1 MSSGITSRKM
11 TDLLFGVI
19 ALEMGF
25 LSKEQFA
32 AVCAAWGGEG
42 ESEFARTCVD
52 FGYLKYFQCE
62 AVEAVV
68 RAHLKTHDGD
78 AVRSLDAIVISP
90 DVKDILLGLGWDEV
104 MRQTLRALPVS
115 ASSGGQLLSR
125 PAADKYTFQ
134 KEVGR
139 GGIGRVVA
147 AVDNDIRRVVAI
159 KMLGEDAPPE
169 MMERFLREARLT
181 GRLEH
186 PNIVTVHDL
195 GVLPFGEKE
204 AEAGRQP
211 YFCMRFVR
219 GRNLGEILAACVRG
233 DEATRKTFTRPR
245 LLSIFQQ
252 ICMGIAF
259 AHDHGVIHRD
269 LKPQNV
275 MIGDYGETL
284 IVDWGL
290 AKAIGTDDPQ
300 KDPARAALLAPAAEP
315 TLTQDGDIVGTPTYM
330 SPEQAQGQN
339 AQVDERSDI
348 YALGAILYE
357 ILTWHPPYEGRSV
370 FDVLQMVRDGA
381 LTPPT
386 RRLSE
391 ISRREPVMGERVDPP
406 PAGYTPPAI
415 VSSANMPSADPIP
428 RELETICMRAMAFRR
443 EDRFPSAR
451 ALHDEIQAFLEGARE
466 RERLH
471 QLAEEQVRA
480 GEEFVAKHRQG
491 KADLARARQT
501 CADIARRYAGWETP
515 NEKHPLWETEDRID
529 ALEQEVITHF
539 TGATARFTMA
549 LGFEKDHPRA
559 RAGLADLYWEKF
571 AEAEGAGNEKAMLF
585 NRQMVELYDDGWYK
599 ARLVGDGTLSVET
612 STYACDCLRPPTPG
626 APARKTDRLRKSRAH
641 GPGCVRV
648 PVRGVDV
655 WLHSWTEWNRRLVLT
670 APKGVKG
677 PKGDGA
683 AAEGGTGKRGLPAA
697 PVAGDGL
704 YLGQTPIAPFS
715 LPMGSY
721 CLVVR
726 RSGDRECRVPFAVAR
741 QSMVALQ
748 VTLFREDEIGPDF
761 LHVPAGSFPFGGERA
776 GGGRSGI
783 RESPDFFCARYPVT
797 CADYLEFLND
807 LARERPDEAR
817 KRVPRESPD
826 GPAAWSELI
835 AQEADRRRFLQFRIP
850 MRGDATR
857 KIGTKMDWH
866 PHWPVV
872 GVSWHDAMAYA
883 DWRSRREGRVFS
895 LPHEEQWEK
904 AARGTDGRLYPFGN
918 KFDATFC
925 NVSSSHKE
933 GPRLL
938 PVGTFP
944 EDISPYGVCDLAG
957 NARTWCLDEVEV
969 GHKPGRVI
977 RGGAWDVAGTYSR
990 AAVRFG
996 DVPENV
1002 NWRLGIRLVCEPAV
1016 RT

>member
-1 MSSGITSRKM
+1 MSSGITSRKLN
-11 TDLLFGVI
+11 DLLFGVI

-25 LSKEQFA
+25 LTKEQFA
-32 AVCAAWGGEG
+32 AACAAWGGEG

-62 AVEAVV
+62 GVEAVA
-68 RAHLKTHDGD
+68 RAHLKTFDGD
-78 AVRSLDAIVISP
+78 VVRSLDAISVSP
-90 DVKDILLGLGWDEV
+90 EVKEILLDLGWDEV
-104 MRQTLRALPVS
+104 MRQTLRALP
-115 ASSGGQLLSR
+115 ARAPATGATLSR
-125 PAADKYTFQ
+125 PPADKYTIQ
-134 KEVGR
+134 REVGR

-147 AVDNDIRRVVAI
+147 AVDNDIRRTVAL
-159 KMLGEDAPPE
+159 KMLSDDAPPE

-181 GRLEH
+181 GKLEH

-195 GVLPFGEKE
+195 GVLPAPEKE
-204 AEAGRQP
+204 APGAPQP

-219 GRNLGEILAACVRG
+219 GRNLGEILAACARG
-233 DEATRKTFTRPR
+233 DEATRKSFSRPR

-290 AKAIGTDDPQ
+290 AKSVGTDDSQ
-300 KDPARAALLAPAAEP
+300 KDPSRAVLLAPATEP

-330 SPEQAQGQN
+330 APEQAQGLN
-339 AQVDERSDI
+339 AEVDERSDI

-370 FDVLQMVRDGA
+370 FDVLQLVRDGA

-391 ISRREPVMGERVDPP
+391 VSRKPPVVGERVDPAP
-406 PAGYTPPAI
+406 PGYSRPSIVASLDVSGADAIPA
-415 VSSANMPSADPIP
+415 
-428 RELETICMRAMAFRR
+428 ELEAICLRAMAFKKS
-443 EDRFPSAR
+443 ERFPSAR
-451 ALHDEIQAFLEGARE
+451 ALHDEVQAFLEGARE

-480 GEEFVAKHRQG
+480 GEEFVAKHRQL
-491 KADLARARQT
+491 KADLAKARHD
-501 CADIARRYAGWETP
+501 CAEIARRYAGFETP
-515 NEKHPLWETEDRID
+515 NEKHPLWEAEDRID
-529 ALEQEVITHF
+529 AMEQEVITFF

-571 AEAEGAGNEKAMLF
+571 AEAEAAGNEKAMLF

-612 STYACDCLRPPTPG
+612 SSFACTCLQPPSPG
-626 APARKTDRLRKSRAH
+626 GASRKTDRLRTKPRTH
-641 GPGCVRV
+641 GAGCVKV

-655 WLHSWTEWNRRLVLT
+655 WLYSWAEWNRRLVLA
-670 APKGVKG
+670 APKRVVG
-677 PKGDGA
+677 PKGEARGGA
-683 AAEGGTGKRGLPAA
+683 TPTSGGAPA
-697 PVAGDGL
+697 AGDGL
-704 YLGQTPIAPFS
+704 YLGQTPISAFPI
-715 LPMGSY
+715 PMGSY
-721 CLVVR
+721 CLVLR
-726 RSGDRECRVPFAVAR
+726 RSGDRECRVPFSIGR
-741 QSMVALQ
+741 QSMCALHI
-748 VTLFREDEIGPDF
+748 TLFREDEIGMDF
-761 LHVPAGSFPFGGERA
+761 LHIPGGPTLFGGERA
-776 GGGRSGI
+776 GGGKTTI
-783 RESPDFFCARYPVT
+783 REIPDFFCARYPVT

-817 KRVPRESPD
+817 KRVPREAPD

-835 AQEADRRRFLQFRIP
+835 AQEADRRRFLQFRLP
-850 MRGDATR
+850 MRSETSRKSATR
-857 KIGTKMDWH
+857 LDWH

-872 GVSWHDAMAYA
+872 GVSWNDAMAYA
-883 DWRSRREGRVFS
+883 DWRSRREGRVYS
-895 LPHEEQWEK
+895 LPREEQWEK
-904 AARGTDGRLYPFGN
+904 AARGTDGRIYPFGN

-925 NVSSSHKE
+925 NVSTSHKE

-957 NARTWCLDEVEV
+957 NARTWCLDAVEG

-977 RGGAWDVAGTYSR
+977 RGGAWDVAGVYSR
-990 AAVRFG
+990 AALRFG
-996 DVPENV
+996 DAAENV
-1002 NWRLGIRLVCEPAV
+1002 NWRLGIRLVCEAV
-1016 RT
+1016 VRG